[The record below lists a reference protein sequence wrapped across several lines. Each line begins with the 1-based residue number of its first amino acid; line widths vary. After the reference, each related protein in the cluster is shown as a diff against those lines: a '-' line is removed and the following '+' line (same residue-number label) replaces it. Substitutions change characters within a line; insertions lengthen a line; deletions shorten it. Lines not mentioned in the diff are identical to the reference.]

1 VAENGRFV
9 LVAAVLTRFPRP
21 RRRYRLFVE
30 VHAAF
35 RRGNEAIAEA
45 ARGLGLGDVK
55 IDFICECVDSECFG
69 RVRLTLNDYER
80 IRRDGGSVTLADHA
94 VSG

>member
-1 VAENGRFV
+1 MD
-9 LVAAVLTRFPRP
+9 
-21 RRRYRLFVE
+21 

-45 ARGLGLGDVK
+45 ARGIGPDDVK
-55 IDFICECVDSECFG
+55 IDFICECADSECFG
-69 RVRLTLNDYER
+69 RVPLTLKDYER
-80 IRRDGGSVTLADHA
+80 IRRDGGSVALADHA